1 MGVALERAEHE
12 REAVADGGGLDG
24 MTALEEYLRER
35 LAEALAMQAVYGTSD
50 PDEIA
55 RRKAE
60 GPKCRGILEDYDGD
74 GEPC

>member
-1 MGVALERAEHE
+1 MDLVALGGEHVGSARATD
-12 REAVADGGGLDG
+12 R
-24 MTALEEYLRER
+24 MTAFEEYLRER

>member
-1 MGVALERAEHE
+1 
-12 REAVADGGGLDG
+12 
-24 MTALEEYLRER
+24 MTAFEEYLRER

>member
-1 MGVALERAEHE
+1 MERAEHE

-60 GPKCRGILEDYDGD
+60 GPKCRGILEDCDGD